1 MQIYWFWQKIR
12 FLFILLCIYFL
23 LVIINPK
30 QQQANNIAEKN
41 LSEKLTTAL
50 FELNYLHEN
59 NAKLKQQVI
68 FLTKRYLHYYYM
80 IIILL
85 LCMIII

>member
-1 MQIYWFWQKIR
+1 MQIYRFWQKIK
-12 FLFILLCIYFL
+12 FIFILLCIYFL
-23 LVIINPK
+23 LVIIYLK
-30 QQQANNIAEKN
+30 QQQANDIAEKK
-41 LSEKLTTAL
+41 LSEKLTNVL
-50 FELNYLHEN
+50 FELNYLQEN

-80 IIILL
+80 LIILL